1 MGIFNYDGPLMHFLN
16 KLSDV
21 IILNILFLICCIPIF
36 TIGASCTAMYSVTLK
51 MAKNEESY
59 VAKSF
64 FKSFKENFKIS
75 TVCWLIIAVIGVLL
89 FIDYRIAP
97 QMFPSIS
104 FAVQAVF
111 AALFILLAIVF
122 IYIFP
127 YIARFENTIKN
138 TFKNAVLIGI
148 LNLPFTLLML
158 VISIGV
164 PVISS
169 FIGLQISGIFWILL
183 GFTLIAYVNSIF
195 FRKIFYKYEPHEE
208 GEPED
213 ITLKDIVT
221 SDEDEKFR

>member
-21 IILNILFLICCIPIF
+21 IILNVLFIVCCIPLF

-59 VAKSF
+59 VTKSF
-64 FKSFKENFKIS
+64 FKSFKNNFKIS
-75 TVCWLIIAVIGVLL
+75 TICWLIIAAAGILL
-89 FIDYRIAP
+89 LVDYRIAP
-97 QMFPSIS
+97 QLFKGIA
-104 FAVQAVF
+104 FAMQAIF
-111 AALFILLAIVF
+111 AALGIVLAMVF
-122 IYIFP
+122 LYIFP
-127 YIARFENTIKN
+127 YIARFENTVKN
-138 TFKNAVLIGI
+138 TFKNSILIGI
-148 LNLPFTLLML
+148 LNLPYTLLML
-158 VISIGV
+158 VILIGI

-195 FRKIFYKYEPHEE
+195 FRKVFYKYEPHEE
-208 GEPED
+208 GDPEE
-213 ITLKDIVT
+213 ISLKDIIT